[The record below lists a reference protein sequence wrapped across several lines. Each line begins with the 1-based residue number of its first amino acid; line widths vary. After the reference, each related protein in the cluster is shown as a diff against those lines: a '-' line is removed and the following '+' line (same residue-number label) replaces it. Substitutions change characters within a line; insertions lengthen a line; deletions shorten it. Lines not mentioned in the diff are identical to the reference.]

1 MDRRLPHPV
10 RLHRKEDMMTEQ
22 KARPLSQ
29 ASIPTEHASKY
40 LQQLCKHF
48 AHKRP
53 VTFDESDG
61 QISLMTG
68 ECYLRAEDASLLV
81 RVEAEEASQL
91 PQLEDV
97 VVRHLVRFAF
107 REDLQVEWTQG

>member
-1 MDRRLPHPV
+1 
-10 RLHRKEDMMTEQ
+10 MTEQ
-22 KARPLSQ
+22 QTRAKSH

-53 VTFDESDG
+53 VTFDEHRG
-61 QISLMTG
+61 QISLMSG
-68 ECYLRAEDASLLV
+68 DCYLQAEDAALAV
-81 RVEAEEASQL
+81 RVEAEDAENL

-107 REDLQVEWTQG
+107 RDELQVDWTKA